1 MCRAADIHWH
11 YRNDTER
18 LKIKAFYIRLSFSK
32 SCKCLPESLT
42 LLFLPRIGGSPLEI
56 DGLKI
61 RADSPAFL
69 TLHRAVSADSSQ
81 VTFGCRERVWA
92 GEGIRFEVY
101 MRAEKVLKGSFRKDE
116 DDEWTMDCKSA
127 LESEL
132 VGGEAPEAE
141 VFVALEGH
149 VPMNEKVKMAV
160 KRKKRNR
167 GFLQGLEE
175 IPEGREVATE
185 TDGCSCCCSCGE
197 TESGSD
203 GGDCEEVC
211 EEDEEK
217 MHMEGVRW
225 AVEVGIWV
233 MCLGVGLLV
242 SKASSKRLRR
252 RRIL

>member
-1 MCRAADIHWH
+1 
-11 YRNDTER
+11 
-18 LKIKAFYIRLSFSK
+18 
-32 SCKCLPESLT
+32 
-42 LLFLPRIGGSPLEI
+42 
-56 DGLKI
+56 
-61 RADSPAFL
+61 
-69 TLHRAVSADSSQ
+69 
-81 VTFGCRERVWA
+81 
-92 GEGIRFEVY
+92 

-116 DDEWTMDCKSA
+116 NDEWTMDCKSA

-185 TDGCSCCCSCGE
+185 TDSCSCCCSCGE